1 VFRIFM
7 LSLALA
13 SPLPTDQFSSFPL
26 EEAVHQSYAD
36 LIGRID
42 FSEYS
47 HDALKSLRARIE
59 RERDEKIDKS
69 KRVEKHWKD
78 ELQASRQQLE
88 ILNKASSVDTKAAS
102 DFRVQ
107 LHINIAALER
117 AIQENTREREQ
128 TIPAVYDMQLAKVW
142 LLGRWPD
149 RRAQIGRRID
159 AGEARA
165 RRHGDVEDIGYRKLV
180 KNPEKDIEVGEQAAR
195 QMVAGGW
202 LPLEFQDSEV
212 QLYVRRLAAKI
223 AFSSDLKV
231 PLHVTVLDS
240 AQPRAIALPGG
251 FLYVTSGVFR
261 IARTESELA
270 GVISREIARMAAQ
283 HATRASKR
291 SFASKVFMP
300 VAQIATGLFSGGLS
314 PGAYYGI
321 GYGMQ
326 GLGSVVDHALNGS
339 TEDFQREAD
348 QLGVQ
353 YAWKAGY
360 DPRGFVRFLDSLA
373 GDQKTDLVGKELP
386 LPERLLNLFSEIEYL
401 RPLEHAVVNSPE
413 FDRARQ
419 RVITAYGS

>member
-1 VFRIFM
+1 MLRIFM

-13 SPLPTDQFSSFPL
+13 GPLPTEL
-26 EEAVHQSYAD
+26 EETVHQPYAD

-47 HDALKSLRARIE
+47 ADALKSLRNRIE
-59 RERDEKIDKS
+59 HERDERIDKS
-69 KRVEKHWKD
+69 KRVEKKWKE
-78 ELQASRQQLE
+78 ELQAARQQLE
-88 ILNKASSVDTKAAS
+88 NLNKASSVDTKAAS
-102 DFRVQ
+102 DRRAQ
-107 LHINIAALER
+107 LHIDIAALER
-117 AIQENTREREQ
+117 ALQEKTREREQ
-128 TIPAVYDMQLAKVW
+128 TIPAVYETQLAKVW
-142 LLGRWPD
+142 LLERWPD
-149 RRAQIGRRID
+149 RRAKIGRRID
-159 AGEARA
+159 AGEARD
-165 RRHGDVEDIGYRKLV
+165 RRHGDVEEIGYRKLV
-180 KNPEKDIEVGEQAAR
+180 KNPEKDIEVGEQTAR

-202 LPLEFQDSEV
+202 LPLEFQDGEV
-212 QLYVRRLAAKI
+212 QLYVRRLAARI

-240 AQPRAIALPGG
+240 AQPRAVALPGG

-326 GLGSVVDHALNGS
+326 GLGGVVDHALNGS
-339 TEDFQREAD
+339 TEGYQREAD

-373 GDQKTDLVGKELP
+373 GDEKTDLVGKEPP
-386 LPERLLNLFSEIEYL
+386 LAERLLNLFSEIEYL

-419 RVITAYGS
+419 RVIAVYGSETPIR